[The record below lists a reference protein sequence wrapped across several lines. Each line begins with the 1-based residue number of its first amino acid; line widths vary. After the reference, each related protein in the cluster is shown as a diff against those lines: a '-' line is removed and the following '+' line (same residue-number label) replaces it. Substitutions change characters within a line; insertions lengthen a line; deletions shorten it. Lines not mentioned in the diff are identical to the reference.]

1 MVPNKNLFDFKYKVV
16 KKKSTSSKF
25 SRLNEKKEMGIRTNY
40 LVVILQQM
48 REDEMNLS
56 NIIGIKSGS

>member
-25 SRLNEKKEMGIRTNY
+25 SRLHEKKKMSIRTNY

-56 NIIGIKSGS
+56 NFIGIKSGS